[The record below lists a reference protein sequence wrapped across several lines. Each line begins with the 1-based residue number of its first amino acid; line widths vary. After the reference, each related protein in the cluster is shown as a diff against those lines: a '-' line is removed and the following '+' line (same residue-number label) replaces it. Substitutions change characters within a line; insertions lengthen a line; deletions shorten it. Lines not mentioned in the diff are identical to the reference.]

1 MRQLKGVQAANAF
14 FNDLGYVSSADWQL
28 EKFPR
33 TLQKRLATP
42 RNRSDP
48 LPEIW
53 HSEVCP
59 ASAEQ
64 NERPPCRSVKH
75 WLERIFKVAMRG
87 PSSNQPCFEQ
97 KRRWDMVFVT
107 TWETFPA
114 SKFQLEKFPRSLQK
128 RRCLYFV
135 TAGQRQRAV
144 QHDRPLQA
152 KTNSQRGSPPRLQY
166 LVASHFGSRYVGAI
180 SIHLRSHLEWQT

>member
-1 MRQLKGVQAANAF
+1 MCHRSAQLYFFSSGAAQASNSVAQRSAGGQCFF

-75 WLERIFKVAMRG
+75 WLEKIFKVAMKG

-135 TAGQRQRAV
+135 TAG
-144 QHDRPLQA
+144 
-152 KTNSQRGSPPRLQY
+152 
-166 LVASHFGSRYVGAI
+166 
-180 SIHLRSHLEWQT
+180 